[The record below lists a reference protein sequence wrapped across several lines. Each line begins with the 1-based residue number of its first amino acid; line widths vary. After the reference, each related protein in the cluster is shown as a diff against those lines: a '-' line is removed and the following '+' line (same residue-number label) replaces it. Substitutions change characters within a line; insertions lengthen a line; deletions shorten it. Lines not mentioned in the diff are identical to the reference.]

1 MSRKKMIM
9 IGMVLG
15 SVAGGYLPSLL
26 GAGSRLF
33 LSVIT
38 SGIGGVLGIWI
49 AMKFT
54 A

>member
-1 MSRKKMIM
+1 
-9 IGMVLG
+9 MVLG

-26 GAGSRLF
+26 GAGSGLF

-38 SGIGGVLGIWI
+38 SGVGGVLGIWI
-49 AMKFT
+49 AMTLT